1 MKDIDNIEDWYR
13 DELDNF
19 NVKPDDGVWNS
30 LSDELDA
37 NMTLTEEN
45 IGEWYKRE
53 VNKLEERPDY
63 TVWEKLATKLDT
75 ASVWDKL
82 VVSLNKYD
90 KFIWWRNTILKG
102 SAVLLLLTGSY
113 LTYYNYSNNENTSVK
128 TDLSI
133 VNNEEKNSLS
143 KNNPTG
149 TRLSAKQINRPNK
162 SSSVNNPTNNKI
174 LTDTYDKT
182 AQTNSSI
189 SSTVNSTKKSLLDK
203 KTTKSLDSKLYASI
217 EKEEQYNPIKINN
230 FNYLKTEEN
239 PTIYKEIERRNITT
253 EDISHIVSSSDFLVK
268 KEKNRIV
275 FNTKRFSSYTS
286 YGLFARRFYLGIN
299 AGIKKQGLITK
310 IKPSGTLTNTSQT
323 EYLDFGGS
331 FGATAGYILSDNF
344 NLEANI
350 NAINTSGYKRRFNAE
365 GYSFDEKLNLN
376 YTTVNFLIKK
386 MNTKSTFDNKVYSTN
401 IIGGVYASI
410 LTSSNSTI
418 NQNKVNNDT
427 YSNTDLGIVLGIE
440 QDRYLSKTLVITP
453 GIRYN
458 QGITNTAN
466 DNNPYQSARNFS
478 LEFNIGLKYIFL
490 KTSK

>member
-1 MKDIDNIEDWYR
+1 MKDINNIEDWYR

-37 NMTLTEEN
+37 NMVLTEEN

-102 SAVLLLLTGSY
+102 SAILLLLGGSY
-113 LTYYNYSNNENTSVK
+113 LTYYNYSNNLNTTDK

-133 VNNEEKNSLS
+133 KTNESKNDLIDPPKSTRTPNDKRNKISVSNNIENNQS
-143 KNNPTG
+143 KNNS
-149 TRLSAKQINRPNK
+149 SAN
-162 SSSVNNPTNNKI
+162 TFG
-174 LTDTYDKT
+174 KT
-182 AQTNSSI
+182 SPTNSSI
-189 SSTVNSTKKSLLDK
+189 SSTINSTKKSLLSKK
-203 KTTKSLDSKLYASI
+203 KTKSSNSNLYASTR
-217 EKEEQYNPIKINN
+217 KEEQYNPIKINN
-230 FNYLKTEEN
+230 FIDLKTEEN
-239 PTIYKEIERRNITT
+239 PTIFKEIERRNITT

-286 YGLFARRFYLGIN
+286 YGLYARRFYLGIN
-299 AGIKKQGLITK
+299 AGIKKQGLITNVK
-310 IKPSGTLTNTSQT
+310 ESSTIANANQV

-376 YTTVNFLIKK
+376 YSTINLLVKK

-418 NQNKVNNDT
+418 NENKVNNDT

-458 QGITNTAN
+458 QGLTNIAN
-466 DNNPYQSARNFS
+466 DNNPYKSARNFS